1 MPPSIVVG
9 MKAVMPTRDIQESR
23 VNTMSCVDHRLT
35 GAAAITQ
42 SPATSI
48 VVSASHTRRYAMPR
62 LVRPYRPTL
71 TAELRHRVR
80 AQLRCGER
88 EILVDVGRLSN
99 IDAAGIGQLVRVYN
113 VTKAVKAEFR
123 LANATSRVR
132 EVLQRVGLFDMMDAG
147 NAHVMRR

>member
-1 MPPSIVVG
+1 
-9 MKAVMPTRDIQESR
+9 
-23 VNTMSCVDHRLT
+23 
-35 GAAAITQ
+35 
-42 SPATSI
+42 
-48 VVSASHTRRYAMPR
+48 MPR

-123 LANATSRVR
+123 LANATARVR
-132 EVLQRVGLFDMMDAG
+132 GVLQRVGLFDVMNAGQCARDATL
-147 NAHVMRR
+147 NSREPQAPMPPSRAV